1 MYRDYIEQK
10 KQKWIGRQVSYQG
23 GAYTVVD
30 VDYNGSLIIDKPA
43 QFTSTTAITEF
54 MVGR

>member
-10 KQKWIGRQVSYQG
+10 KQKWVGQQVSYQG
-23 GAYTVVD
+23 STYTVVD